1 MVPLSRFFVRS
12 VVTSCTRTP
21 TASTS
26 ATFRS
31 HVLLST
37 SRVSSRQSL
46 HTNISRNLASLKPS
60 SVSEV
65 ATEPPVDSE
74 WRHPRHGFT
83 AADFPRLVHLN
94 IPRKATEEDVKALV
108 DRAGF
113 PDAQIRVFYDLETG
127 ASACFC
133 YLKLADEKQA
143 IAAVSELSR
152 FTLFDFEI
160 RPAKYDAEK
169 FPHWQQPSL
178 FAGWKPSPSS
188 DLNDRVVRPLLTTP
202 PALLAPLLAEQ
213 WIKIENLP
221 PIDLLRKETRF
232 EIVHELYKKFHQYDV
247 VGITKIQP
255 GSRIQGWTCK
265 IQFGSPKEAKAALHP
280 RGHFPE

>member
-1 MVPLSRFFVRS
+1 MSGHVKVK
-12 VVTSCTRTP
+12 SCNL
-21 TASTS
+21 
-26 ATFRS
+26 
-31 HVLLST
+31 H
-37 SRVSSRQSL
+37 SSIYS
-46 HTNISRNLASLKPS
+46 
-60 SVSEV
+60 
-65 ATEPPVDSE
+65 
-74 WRHPRHGFT
+74 
-83 AADFPRLVHLN
+83 
-94 IPRKATEEDVKALV
+94 
-108 DRAGF
+108 
-113 PDAQIRVFYDLETG
+113 AQIRVFYDLETG
-127 ASACFC
+127 ANAYFC
-133 YLKLADEKQA
+133 YLKLADENQA

-202 PALLAPLLAEQ
+202 PPLLAPLLAEQ

-265 IQFGSPKEAKAALHP
+265 IQFGSPEEAKAARASHVEAKTFMGRTARAKIFRPGPNINKLLWEY
-280 RGHFPE
+280 RQSIPEGTSESETYVLMEKKYREVMIRDKPILSRSGYPTSESAIRLKKPDHTLGKPIE